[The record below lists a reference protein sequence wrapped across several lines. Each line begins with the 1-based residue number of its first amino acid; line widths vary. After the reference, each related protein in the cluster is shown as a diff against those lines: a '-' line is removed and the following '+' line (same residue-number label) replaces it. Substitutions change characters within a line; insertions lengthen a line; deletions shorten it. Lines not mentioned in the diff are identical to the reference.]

1 MTVLVTGVAGFIG
14 MSCATALLDR
24 GDGVV
29 GIDNL
34 NDYYDPA
41 LKEARLAR
49 LQGRNRF
56 SFEKADVADEQAMA
70 RMIGALPP
78 GSSVLHLAAQAGV
91 RYSLENPAAYLHSN
105 VHGQLSILE
114 AIRHHGGIRH
124 LAYASS
130 SSVYGGNT
138 EMPFATEDRV
148 DKPISLYAATKR
160 SAELMSWCY
169 AHLYGLPQTGL
180 RFFTV
185 YGPWGRPDM
194 SAYLFTRA
202 ILAGEPIKVFNR
214 GEMRRDFTFIDDI
227 VAGALAALDR
237 PPVADGDAPP
247 HALYNLGNNT
257 PEELMT
263 FIRTVEAACGREAI
277 LDLQPM
283 QPGDVKETY
292 ANIDASTRDLG
303 YQPKTTIAEGIPR
316 FVEWYR
322 GYHGV

>member
-1 MTVLVTGVAGFIG
+1 MTVLITGAAGFIG
-14 MSCATALLDR
+14 MSCAAALLDR
-24 GDGVV
+24 GKDVV

-34 NDYYDPA
+34 NDYYDPQ
-41 LKEARLAR
+41 LKHDRLSK

-56 SFEKADVADEQAMA
+56 RFEKIDVAHQEDVTRIVAD
-70 RMIGALPP
+70 LPE
-78 GSSVLHLAAQAGV
+78 GSSILHLAAQAGV
-91 RYSLENPAAYLHSN
+91 RYSLENPSAYLESN
-105 VHGQLSILE
+105 VRGQLSVLE
-114 AIRHHGGIRH
+114 AMRQHGGIAH

-138 EMPFATEDRV
+138 EMPFSIDDRV

-194 SAYLFTRA
+194 SAYLFTKA
-202 ILAGEPIKVFNR
+202 ILNGDPIRVFNH
-214 GEMRRDFTFIDDI
+214 GDMRRDFTFIDDI

-237 PPVADGDAPP
+237 PPTATNISPP
-247 HALYNLGNNT
+247 HRVYNLGNNQS
-257 PEELMT
+257 EALMD
-263 FIRTVEAACGREAI
+263 FIGAIEDACGRKAVMEME
-277 LDLQPM
+277 PM

-292 ANIDASTRDLG
+292 ADIDASMRDLDF
-303 YQPKTTIAEGIPR
+303 QPKTPISEGVPK
-316 FVEWYR
+316 FVDWFR
-322 GYHGV
+322 HYHGV